1 MSRPR
6 YDFRQP
12 QQVSRPHR
20 DAAQQVLEG
29 WAHWSATQLAADARQ
44 PVSLQLEEVA
54 QHPYKTLA
62 DTWGTDSMVWTL
74 LEGPTRS
81 LLVVPRAMALR
92 WFDWHIGGTG
102 VVSETATDRELTEYE
117 QRQWKHL
124 LRPLLE
130 GFRVPTSTQPCW
142 RWRVGRI
149 EFAVAHLAWVADA
162 DWVVAARFRVDAGG
176 VSAPCW
182 LVWSLADFA
191 LDAGTAFRQQ
201 APATDAAASPAW
213 LAWLDR
219 VPVRITATIPGPRQ
233 SWRDLSRLQPDTLLL
248 LPTQLHDAVTVHV
261 QGVRKASGTLGQAQ
275 GHRAVRLD
283 HSWLA
288 PVTAPDAP
296 VSADRQ

>member
-44 PVSLQLEEVA
+44 PVTMTLQEVA
-54 QHPYKTLA
+54 QHPYKTLMDA
-62 DTWGTDSMVWTL
+62 WGTEPMVWTL

-81 LLVVPRAMALR
+81 LLVVPRSLAFQ

-102 VVSETATDRELTEYE
+102 VQTEAMADRELTEYE

-142 RWRVGRI
+142 RWRVGRM

-162 DWVVAARFRVDAGG
+162 DWVVSAQFRVDTGTT
-176 VSAPCW
+176 PTFCW

-201 APATDAAASPAW
+201 APATDATASPAW

-219 VPVRITATIPGPRQ
+219 VPVRITVSMPGPLQ
-233 SWRDLSRLQPDTLLL
+233 TWRGLSQLQPDTLLL
-248 LPTQLHDAVTVHV
+248 LPTQVSDAVTVHV
-261 QGVRKASGTLGQAQ
+261 QGVTKAQGRLGQLH
-275 GHRAVRLD
+275 GHRAVRLED
-283 HSWLA
+283 SWLP
-288 PVTAPDAP
+288 PVVSPEDARA
-296 VSADRQ
+296 SGS